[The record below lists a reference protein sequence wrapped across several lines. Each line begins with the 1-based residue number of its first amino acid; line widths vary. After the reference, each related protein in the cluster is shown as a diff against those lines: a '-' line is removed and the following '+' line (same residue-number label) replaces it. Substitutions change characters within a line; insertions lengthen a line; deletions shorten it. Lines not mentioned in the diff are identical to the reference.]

1 MNNQQHN
8 EEFNGF
14 DAITGLSDPV
24 EVAKLKQE
32 EEAKLNKMSYLL
44 HQVFVQ
50 NTQGKELMETWRNV
64 LINTP
69 SFDGNSSQFE
79 AGLNEGE
86 KRFVRNILL
95 LLQQVEDS

>member
-1 MNNQQHN
+1 LSNQQHD
-8 EEFNGF
+8 EFNGF
-14 DAITGLSDPV
+14 DAIAGLPDPS

-32 EEAKLNKMSYLL
+32 EEAKLNKMAYLL
-44 HQVFVQ
+44 HQVFAQ
-50 NTQGKELMETWRNV
+50 NAQGKELIAIWKEV

-95 LLQQVEDS
+95 LLTQVEDS